1 MKIYIISRGSASIA
15 ISTMVRTAKKIM
27 QFGIFV
33 YAEAQE
39 INLRGNLQGI
49 KCDGDCLFLLEL
61 FLFYEKVFSPLDPLG
76 LFSKHFDPNPQ

>member
-15 ISTMVRTAKKIM
+15 ISTMVGTAKKIM

-33 YAEAQE
+33 YADAQE

-49 KCDGDCLFLLEL
+49 KCDGDCLFLLEPF
-61 FLFYEKVFSPLDPLG
+61 FLFYEKVFPLLT
-76 LFSKHFDPNPQ
+76 L